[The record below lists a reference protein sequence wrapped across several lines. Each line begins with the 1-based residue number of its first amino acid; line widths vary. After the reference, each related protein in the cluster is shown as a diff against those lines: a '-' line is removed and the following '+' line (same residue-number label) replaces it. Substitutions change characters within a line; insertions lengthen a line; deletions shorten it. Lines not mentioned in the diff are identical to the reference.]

1 MKTTTTRAPAA
12 STPEVRARMQAVK
25 LRDSGPELALRRE
38 LRALGLTGYRVDAKL
53 PIAGVR
59 RKSDVSFGPARVA
72 VFLDGC
78 YWHMCPDHGSRPK
91 ANSEWWLAKFENTQ
105 RRDRDTDRRLREA
118 GWLPL
123 RVWEHEDPRE
133 AAGRV
138 RDAVLQR
145 RAGR

>member
-1 MKTTTTRAPAA
+1 MNRNPPA

-38 LRALGLTGYRVDAKL
+38 LRALGLRGYRVDAKL

-78 YWHMCPDHGSRPK
+78 YWHMCPDHGSKPK
-91 ANSEWWLAKFENTQ
+91 ANSDWWLEKFLKTQ
-105 RRDRDTDRRLREA
+105 KRDRDTDQRLREA
-118 GWLPL
+118 GWEPV
-123 RVWEHEDPRE
+123 RVWEHEDPAE
-133 AAGRV
+133 AAKRV
-138 RDAVLQR
+138 LAAVKSR
-145 RAGR
+145 RATA